1 MRKDRREQITPSV
14 KLLLPQIV
22 KEKKIGSTTVRLLQG
37 DITTCQVDAVIN
49 VTGKTLTPPDLEEP
63 PESTRVLP
71 ERACLETPE
80 AGDVPVLVAP
90 SEHLKAE
97 HVMNAPTVSTT
108 ATAGALKIR
117 KTMRSI
123 MEEAQA
129 KNLKSLA
136 IPAIGSGINR
146 YPLERCA
153 EILLQELN
161 KSVKAEDNTI
171 EKVIFV
177 LDTQK
182 SYRIFEQA
190 LEQFDQDLENE

>member
-1 MRKDRREQITPSV
+1 M
-14 KLLLPQIV
+14 PQIV

-49 VTGKTLTPPDLEEP
+49 VTGKALTPPDLDETLEP
-63 PESTRVLP
+63 SPPSAEISTI
-71 ERACLETPE
+71 EKADTAEI
-80 AGDVPVLVAP
+80 PVLVTP

-97 HVMNAPTVSTT
+97 HIMSAPTVSTT

-129 KNLKSLA
+129 KKLKSLA

-161 KSVKAEDNTI
+161 KSVKAQDNSI

-182 SYRIFEQA
+182 SYRIFEQV
-190 LEQFDQDLENE
+190 LEQFDQDQENE

>member
-1 MRKDRREQITPSV
+1 M
-14 KLLLPQIV
+14 

-49 VTGKTLTPPDLEEP
+49 VTGKALTPPDSEDDIAASA
-63 PESTRVLP
+63 STAVP
-71 ERACLETPE
+71 SAASTPIPVEDSET
-80 AGDVPVLVAP
+80 GTVPVLVMP

-108 ATAGALKIR
+108 ATAGAMKIR

-129 KNLKSLA
+129 KKLKSLA

-161 KSVKAEDNTI
+161 KSVKAENNSI

-190 LEQFDQDLENE
+190 LEQFDQDLDNE